1 MNHDHYET
9 EYLKGVLQSAKVI
22 ALVGASPDPSR
33 PSNSVMRFLQGRG
46 YKVIPV
52 NPGQAGKEINGETV
66 YAKLADIPVAIDMVD
81 VFRASDYLG
90 KVVDEAL
97 ALETRPKTIWAQLG
111 VRDDEAAARA
121 EAAGLDVVMNRCPA
135 IELPRLLGGPGH

>member
-1 MNHDHYET
+1 MNHDRYEP
-9 EYLKGVLQSAKVI
+9 EYLKGVLQSTKVI

-33 PSNSVMRFLQGRG
+33 PSHSVMRFLQGRG

-97 ALETRPKTIWAQLG
+97 ALETRPKAIWAQLG

-121 EAAGLDVVMNRCPA
+121 EAAGLSVVMNRCPA

>member
-1 MNHDHYET
+1 MNHDHYEP
-9 EYLKGVLQSAKVI
+9 EYLKGVLQSTKVI

-33 PSNSVMRFLQGRG
+33 PSHSVMRFLQGRG

-66 YAKLADIPVAIDMVD
+66 YAKLADIPAAIDMVD

-97 ALETRPKTIWAQLG
+97 ALETRPKAIWAQLG

>member
-1 MNHDHYET
+1 MNHDHYEP

-52 NPGQAGKEINGETV
+52 NPGAAGQTALGETV
-66 YAKLADIPVAIDMVD
+66 RASLAEIEGPVDMVD
-81 VFRASDYLG
+81 IFRRSEDVPP
-90 KVVDEAL
+90 VVEEAL
-97 ALETRPKTIWAQLG
+97 KLPGLKAIWMQLG
-111 VRDDEAAARA
+111 ITNAQAAAKA
-121 EAAGLDVVMNRCPA
+121 EARGVQVVQDRCPA
-135 IELPRLLGGPGH
+135 IEIPRLGL